1 MPIPAG
7 PNPVDPSP
15 IDPGAAASKR
25 LWWDL
30 PAFTWGFAEGTFFFL
45 VPDIWL
51 SYLTLSSPKRAFAAS
66 VPALLGALA
75 GGAATYTW
83 GRRLP
88 AQESRRLLASL
99 PAISTSMVD
108 TVETELARGL
118 PAMVLGPLRGRPYKI
133 YARTAGVRGDGMLPF
148 LLWSIPAR
156 LPRFLLVTGGAALAV
171 RGGRRILGNRPR
183 LEKLIFTAAW
193 TAFYAWFF
201 STVGR
206 EGSER

>member
-1 MPIPAG
+1 MVRPIGSGSPAG
-7 PNPVDPSP
+7 
-15 IDPGAAASKR
+15 AHR
-25 LWWDL
+25 WWDL

-66 VPALLGALA
+66 VPTLLGALA
-75 GGAATYTW
+75 GGAVTYAW
-83 GRRLP
+83 GKRLP
-88 AQESRRLLASL
+88 EEESRRLLASL

-108 TVETELARGL
+108 TVEAELTGGL

-133 YARTAGVRGDGMLPF
+133 YARTAGMRGDGVLPF

-171 RGGRRILGNRPR
+171 RHGRRRFGHRPW
-183 LEKLIFTAAW
+183 LEKLTFALAW

-201 STVGR
+201 SAVGR
-206 EGSER
+206 EDPAP